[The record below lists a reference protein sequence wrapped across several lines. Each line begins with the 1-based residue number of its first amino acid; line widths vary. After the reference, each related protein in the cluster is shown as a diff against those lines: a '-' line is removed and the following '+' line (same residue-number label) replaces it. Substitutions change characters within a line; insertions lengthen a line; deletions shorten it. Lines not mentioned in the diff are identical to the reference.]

1 MGNNLKNKKLIHKL
15 TWYTLE
21 REDIKEDLEK
31 YDLQFQEEFA
41 KELQFLQ
48 YKKNQEE
55 PDGGGQLDAEQE
67 PEEKDKR
74 ITEEMKELHKL
85 FRSIAKKTHP
95 DLYGDEFIEIFKS
108 ANEAFDN
115 KQWIDLITIAVDLN
129 IELPEFS
136 SMSVTLIEQ
145 SIQDIE
151 SNLHNWTNSIC
162 WLWASKKEELE
173 LNTDDSKL
181 SPIQAVK
188 AQRKKV
194 ERNDELKENVRKLL
208 NIDEKEFKEFISQLQ

>member
-1 MGNNLKNKKLIHKL
+1 MGNKLKNKKLIHKL
-15 TWYTLE
+15 AWYTLE

-31 YDLQFQEEFA
+31 YDLQFQIEFE

-48 YKKNQEE
+48 DKKNKEE
-55 PDGGGQLDAEQE
+55 AIEGLVEEQE
-67 PEEKDKR
+67 PKEKDRR

-95 DLYGDEFIEIFKS
+95 DLYGDEFVEIFKS

-115 KQWIDLITIAVDLN
+115 KQWIDLITIAAELN

-136 SMSVTLIEQ
+136 DSSIKLIDE
-145 SIQDIE
+145 SIKDIE
-151 SNLHNWTNSIC
+151 DSLHNWTNSIC

-173 LNTDDSKL
+173 LNTSDSKL

>member
-1 MGNNLKNKKLIHKL
+1 MGNKLKNKKLIHKL
-15 TWYTLE
+15 AWYTLE

-31 YDLQFQEEFA
+31 YDLQFQKEFE

-48 YKKNQEE
+48 YKKSQEE
-55 PDGGGQLDAEQE
+55 VNEGLNEEQE
-67 PEEKDKR
+67 PKEKDR
-74 ITEEMKELHKL
+74 RVTEEMKELHKL

-115 KQWIDLITIAVDLN
+115 KQWIDLITIAADLN

-136 SMSVTLIEQ
+136 DSSIKLIDD
-145 SIQDIE
+145 SIKDIE
-151 SNLHNWTNSIC
+151 DSLHNWTNSIC
-162 WLWASKKEELE
+162 WLWASKKEELG
-173 LNTDDSKL
+173 LNTSDSKL

>member
-21 REDIKEDLEK
+21 REDIKQDLEK
-31 YDLQFQEEFA
+31 YDLQFQEEFS

-48 YKKNQEE
+48 YKKSQEE
-55 PDGGGQLDAEQE
+55 VNEGLNEEQE
-67 PEEKDKR
+67 PKEKDR
-74 ITEEMKELHKL
+74 RVTEEMKELHKL

-115 KQWIDLITIAVDLN
+115 KQWIDLITIAADLN

-136 SMSVTLIEQ
+136 DSSIKLIDD
-145 SIQDIE
+145 SIKDIE
-151 SNLHNWTNSIC
+151 DSLHNWTNSIC

-173 LNTDDSKL
+173 LNTGDSKL

>member
-1 MGNNLKNKKLIHKL
+1 MGNKLKNKKLIHKL
-15 TWYTLE
+15 AWYTLE

-31 YDLQFQEEFA
+31 YDLQFQKEFE

-48 YKKNQEE
+48 YKKSQEE
-55 PDGGGQLDAEQE
+55 VNEGLNEEQE
-67 PEEKDKR
+67 PKEKDRRVTK
-74 ITEEMKELHKL
+74 EMKELHKL

-115 KQWIDLITIAVDLN
+115 KQWIDLITIAADLN

-136 SMSVTLIEQ
+136 DSSIKLIDD
-145 SIQDIE
+145 SIKDIE
-151 SNLHNWTNSIC
+151 DSLHNWTNSIC
-162 WLWASKKEELE
+162 WLWASKKEELG
-173 LNTDDSKL
+173 LNTSDSKL